1 MTHII
6 RPMAVGANLDANRAK
21 QSPMSMP
28 MTKRT
33 VFKAVLVLLGCL
45 GWQQAQA
52 KPEIWESFFNAY
64 PELVNT
70 RLQDV
75 PSQSDHCG
83 VCHYRFTGGG
93 TRNPYGMA
101 VEAALEG
108 YPKTDE
114 GRQLAITGIENADSD
129 GDGYSSIE
137 EMYDRLNYSN
147 TPTFPGLTDSNYTST
162 SRVDIADILPYLTP
176 TADGDTT
183 LPLVAVSSP
192 NGGELLAA
200 NDTVTIS
207 YSASDASGIVSVS
220 IELSDDNGLTWRP
233 LADGLA
239 NTGSWSWFVPNRPGI
254 ENLIRVHAI
263 DGAGNPGSDDSDDVF
278 SISMLSGG
286 YVPTTLRDMD
296 LSGTQPLE
304 GAILADP
311 DADCAGCHGNYDT
324 ANEPWSTW
332 RGSMMGQAARDPLF
346 LACLAVAEQD
356 APSVGDLCIRCH
368 SPGGWQEGRST
379 DTSGGQLTPRDRHGV
394 QCDFCHRMVDF
405 DYDPGESPAADVDV
419 LTEISP
425 LPMQYGNGQFI
436 NDPGSAKRGPFA
448 DVTEEGHLII
458 DSPFHR
464 SADLCGTCHDVSNPV
479 YERSGPNTY
488 VPGNFDD
495 EHADQDLRNM
505 FPIERTY
512 SEWRNSEYATSGV
525 HAPEFAGNKPDGI
538 VSTCQDCHMPDVSA
552 RGANVPSAPLRADL
566 PLHDLTGGN
575 TFIPDILPDFYPDE
589 VDVAQLQAAK
599 LRATSMLQR
608 AATLGLTF
616 DAPSLTVRVTNQTG
630 HKLISGYPEGRRM
643 WLNVQG
649 FDASGARVFES
660 GAYDSGT
667 AVLTE
672 DGQAK
677 VYEIKPGLSPALAA
691 QLGLPAGPSFHF
703 VLNDTITFDNRIP
716 PRGFTNAAFEEIQSA
731 PVGYSY
737 EDGQYWDDT
746 SYSLP
751 ATVVSVTARLYYQ
764 TLSKE
769 YVEFLRDENVTNS
782 AGQDLYDA
790 WAAHGRSQPVLM
802 AEASALAQTAA
813 PSINEPLVEGDTSVS
828 GKAEADAWVD
838 VLVDNVAAG
847 SATADGAGN
856 WTRTGLAALAAGQQ
870 VTARATA
877 PGKAVS
883 DVSIAVTV
891 LARTSAPS
899 VNAPI
904 VAGATA
910 VAGTTS
916 EADGTNVEVHVD
928 GLPVGSTTASGGAW
942 VRSGLTA
949 LTAGQ
954 QVAARATAPGKVESD
969 WSAAVTVLAMLTVGG
984 NVSGY
989 EGSGLVLRNNGGD
1002 DLSISGNGA
1011 FTFATS
1017 LIDGSDYAV
1026 AVSTQP
1032 HDPVQICSVSNGSGT
1047 LSGANVTNV
1056 SVSCSTETFTVGG
1069 TVSGLE
1075 GSGLVLQIN
1084 GADDLS
1090 ISRNGEFTFGA
1101 PLADGSA
1108 YAVSVKSQPS
1118 NPAQICTVANGTGT
1132 LDGADVTA
1140 VDISCGSPDGRIFS
1154 DGFEG

>member
-1 MTHII
+1 MT
-6 RPMAVGANLDANRAK
+6 R
-21 QSPMSMP
+21 
-28 MTKRT
+28 RT
-33 VFKAVLVLLGCL
+33 VLRAVLIFLGCL
-45 GWQQAQA
+45 AWQQAQA
-52 KPEIWESFFNAY
+52 KPAIWDSFFNAY

-83 VCHYRFTGGG
+83 VCHYKFTGGG
-93 TRNPYGMA
+93 TRNPYGAA
-101 VEAALEG
+101 VEEALEG
-108 YPKTDE
+108 YPNTDA
-114 GRQLAITGIENADSD
+114 GRQQAITSIENADSD

-147 TPTFPGLTDSNYTST
+147 TPTFPGLTDGNYTST
-162 SRVDIADILPYLTP
+162 SQVNIADILPYLTP
-176 TADGDTT
+176 TAGGDMTP
-183 LPLVAVSSP
+183 PLVAVSSP

-207 YSASDASGIVSVS
+207 YSASDSSGIVSIS

-233 LADGLA
+233 LAHGLA
-239 NTGSWSWFVPNRPGI
+239 NTGTWSCFVPNRPGT
-254 ENLIRVHAI
+254 ENLIRVQAV
-263 DGAGNPGSDDSDDVF
+263 DGAGNPGSDESEEVF
-278 SISMLSGG
+278 SISMLTGG

-311 DADCAGCHGNYDT
+311 DANCAGCHGNYDA

-368 SPGGWQEGRST
+368 SPGVWQEGRST
-379 DTSGGQLTPRDRHGV
+379 DTSGGQLTSRDRHGV

-405 DYDPGESPAADVDV
+405 DYEPGESPAADVDV

-425 LPMQYGNGQFI
+425 LPLQYGNGQFI

-479 YERSGPNTY
+479 YEKSGPNTY
-488 VPGNFDD
+488 VPGNFDE

-512 SEWRNSEYATSGV
+512 SEWRNSDYAESGV
-525 HAPEFAGNKPDGI
+525 YAPEFAGNKPGGI

-552 RGANVPSAPLRADL
+552 HGANVPSAPLRDDL

-575 TFIPDILPDFYPDE
+575 TFVLDILPDFYPGE

-608 AATLGLTF
+608 AATLGLAF
-616 DAPSLTVRVTNQTG
+616 DAPGLTVRVTNETG

-649 FDASGARVFES
+649 FDTSGTKVFES
-660 GAYDSGT
+660 GAYDDAT

-672 DGQAK
+672 EHAK
-677 VYEIKPGLSPALAA
+677 VYEIKPGLSEALAA

-737 EDGQYWDDT
+737 ADGQYWDDT
-746 SYSLP
+746 TYSLP
-751 ATVVSVTARLYYQ
+751 ETAVSVTVRLYYQ

-790 WAAHGRSQPVLM
+790 WVAHGRSKPVLM
-802 AEASALAQTAA
+802 AEATAVAQTAA
-813 PSINEPLVEGDTSVS
+813 PSVDEPLVEGDTSVS
-828 GKAEADAWVD
+828 GKAEADALVE
-838 VLVDNVAAG
+838 VLVDDVGVG
-847 SATADGAGN
+847 STTADSAGN
-856 WTRTGLAALAAGQQ
+856 WTRTGLTALAAGQQ

-883 DVSIAVTV
+883 DASIAVKV

-899 VNAPI
+899 VNAPV
-904 VAGATA
+904 VAGATS
-910 VAGTTS
+910 VSGTVP
-916 EADGTNVEVHVD
+916 EADGTNVELYVD
-928 GLPVGSTTASGGAW
+928 GLSVGSTTASCGAW

-954 QVAARATAPGKVESD
+954 QVAARATAAGKAESD

-1002 DLSISGNGA
+1002 DLSINGNGA
-1011 FTFATS
+1011 FTFATP
-1017 LIDGSDYAV
+1017 LIDGSQYAV
-1026 AVSTQP
+1026 SVGSQP
-1032 HDPVQICSVSNGSGT
+1032 HDPDQICSVSNGTGT
-1047 LSGANVTNV
+1047 LIGTSVSNV
-1056 SVSCSTETFTVGG
+1056 SVSCSTDTFTVGG

-1084 GADDLS
+1084 GGDDLS
-1090 ISRNGEFTFGA
+1090 INGNGEFTFGT

-1108 YAVSVKSQPS
+1108 YAVTVRSQPS
-1118 NPAQICTVANGTGT
+1118 NPAQLCTVTNGTGT
-1132 LDGADVTA
+1132 LDGANVTA
-1140 VDISCGSPDGRIFS
+1140 VSISCASLESQIFS